1 MMIIGLFVVYCKGK
15 RQAGIIAKN
24 SKRTTAPIADNQA
37 SLITVEDKYRDDY
50 INRTSVDPESIR
62 GTIDLGLGESL
73 LIKEE
78 NREESGNNLG

>member
-1 MMIIGLFVVYCKGK
+1 MIIGLFVVYCKGK
-15 RQAGIIAKN
+15 SQARIIAKN

-73 LIKEE
+73 LVREE
-78 NREESGNNLG
+78 NLE